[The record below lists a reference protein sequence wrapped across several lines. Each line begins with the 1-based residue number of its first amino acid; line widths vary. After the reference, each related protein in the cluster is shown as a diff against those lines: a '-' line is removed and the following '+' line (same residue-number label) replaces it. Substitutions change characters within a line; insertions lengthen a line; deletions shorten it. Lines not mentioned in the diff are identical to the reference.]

1 MGVAI
6 VARMKVVFFHR
17 KPRPNYNFSVE
28 NLFGQI
34 RAAFKPEVEWE
45 VKELSFYSEGFF
57 KRLFIGFE
65 AAFNQKGINH
75 ITGDVNFIGIFL
87 RKRKTILTMLDVG
100 FMNHPNPLARWI
112 LKWFWIILPVKRA
125 RMVTTIS
132 QATKS
137 EVLKYVNVNPDKIK
151 VVYVPIL
158 SSFKPHPKEFN
169 KTRPV
174 ILQIGTKVNKNVMR
188 LVEAL
193 NGIPCQLEIVG
204 EVSAGLK
211 MQLDKYKVDYRSSKN
226 LSNEEVMNQYKKADI
241 ISFVSTYEGFGMPIV
256 EANAVGRVV
265 VTSNLLS
272 MPEVAGDAAHLVN
285 PFDVRSIRE
294 GILKVIGDDIYR
306 EKLIENG
313 FVNWRRFDASQIA
326 AAYTDL
332 YRNMA
337 E

>member
-1 MGVAI
+1 
-6 VARMKVVFFHR
+6 MKVVFFHR

-28 NLFGQI
+28 NLFRQI
-34 RAAFKPEVEWE
+34 REVFTSEVDWE

-57 KRLFIGFE
+57 KRLFIGLE
-65 AAFNQKGINH
+65 AMLSQKGINH
-75 ITGDVNFIGIFL
+75 VTGDINFIGIFL
-87 RKRKTILTMLDVG
+87 RKKRTVLTMLDVG

-125 RMVTTIS
+125 SVVTTIS
-132 QATKS
+132 QATKD
-137 EVLKYVNVNPDKIK
+137 EVLKYVKVNPDKIR

-169 KTRPV
+169 KGKPV
-174 ILQIGTKVNKNVMR
+174 ILQIGTKPNKNVMR
-188 LVEAL
+188 LVEAVHE
-193 NGIPCQLEIVG
+193 IPCRLEIVG
-204 EVSAGLK
+204 EVGAELK
-211 MQLDKYKVDYRSSKN
+211 RQLDHYKVDYRSSKN
-226 LSNEEVMNQYKKADI
+226 LSDEEVMDQYKRADI

-272 MPEVAGDAAHLVN
+272 MPEVAGEAAHFVN
-285 PFDVRSIRE
+285 PIDTGSIRE
-294 GILKVIGDDIYR
+294 GILKVITDDVYR

-313 FVNWRRFDASQIA
+313 FVNCRRFDVEQIA
-326 AAYTDL
+326 AEYTAL
-332 YRNMA
+332 YKQMV